1 MHIFHRQPFHLATR
15 TATLVVAGALLC
27 ACSQSPSRNI
37 LGSYFPTWM
46 LCALVGIVGTF
57 VLRAVLAKADIDKD
71 LPVPV
76 LVYLSVW
83 IAITLAV
90 WLFWLG

>member
-1 MHIFHRQPFHLATR
+1 MRISQRQPSYLTTR
-15 TATLVVAGALLC
+15 TVTLIVTSSLLC

-46 LCALVGIVGTF
+46 LCALIGIVGTF
-57 VLRAVLAKADIDKD
+57 SLRAVLSKAGIDEE

-76 LVYLSVW
+76 LVYLSLW
-83 IAITLAV
+83 IVITLAI
-90 WLFWLG
+90 WLLWLG

>member
-1 MHIFHRQPFHLATR
+1 
-15 TATLVVAGALLC
+15 
-27 ACSQSPSRNI
+27 
-37 LGSYFPTWM
+37 M

-57 VLRAVLAKADIDKD
+57 VLRTVLVKSDIDKD

-76 LVYLSVW
+76 LVYLSLW

-90 WLFWLG
+90 WFFWLG